1 MEGLNSS
8 LLDLLFDNISNDT
21 ENIDNITI
29 VFHESHR
36 VKAYE
41 FTSLDM
47 TYAIGIIIIT
57 IFGTIGNILTF
68 IIMRRGSLKDVSTCF
83 YMSILALADTGE

>member
-8 LLDLLFDNISNDT
+8 LLFDNISEDT
-21 ENIDNITI
+21 ENFSI
-29 VFHESHR
+29 VSNESHR

-41 FTSLDM
+41 FTYLFLV
-47 TYAIGIIIIT
+47 YAVGIIIIT
-57 IFGTIGNILTF
+57 IFGTIGNILSF
-68 IIMRRGSLKDVSTCF
+68 IVMRRGSMKDVSTCF